1 MKFKHEVESA
11 GWLSRYDRPKR
22 RRQLCAAGVV
32 FDFQPRREGDFNF
45 DGGGPARRPGF
56 SRLAREVLL
65 ADASRSF
72 RLETAVLG
80 LISLVSA
87 WPIAVMIGEVIRLM
101 K

>member
-11 GWLSRYDRPKR
+11 SWLSRYDRPKR
-22 RRQLCAAGVV
+22 RRPLCAGVV

-45 DGGGPARRPGF
+45 DRDGPPRRPGF
-56 SRLAREVLL
+56 NRLAREVLF
-65 ADASRSF
+65 ADASRNF

-87 WPIAVMIGEVIRLM
+87 WPIAVMIHEVIRLL